1 LIVNRRRELANLRL
15 MSLAAK
21 SPPSSSEDRPAP
33 PPRPTA
39 RAWRAHVLV
48 AVIALAM
55 AFYVTSGLWTDP
67 QGHTIAGNVGDQ
79 SFFEWTL
86 AYGVYLL
93 QHGGNP
99 FFTTLMNAPLGVN
112 LAANTSIT
120 VYAILLAPLTKLA
133 GPQISFITVLTLNLA
148 CSAYAWFLFLGRWV
162 VRHRLAA
169 AVAGLFCGFAPGFV
183 SHANGHLN
191 WTAGWIAPL
200 VLWRLFK
207 LRADGRLGWLRNGA
221 ALGVALAVG
230 FSIAAEGLF
239 FVALAGGVFV
249 VAWALQKATR
259 AEVRAVLPR
268 VLAGLGVTAVVTG
281 GLLAYPLYMHF
292 AGPQTFG
299 KTGFSQRDYSEDFAS
314 YLAYADR
321 SLGAL
326 AGLRNSLAANP
337 TEETSFFGL
346 PLIVLVITGL
356 ILLWKRA
363 DPGRR
368 ATLRALMIVG
378 GVFIVISWGP
388 RLQFFGSSTQIAL
401 PYAILARLPLFDAA
415 LPARFSLVLVGVIG
429 VVLALLAEALLDAEA
444 GLRASAGLA
453 AGFAIA
459 LVPIF
464 PLPVLVTD
472 RAPEPRFIA
481 DGTWKQYVP
490 GNGVMS
496 ALPFGLNVS
505 ADAQR
510 WQAYTMARGGK
521 QFRIPDGY
529 FLGPEA
535 VPDENGEIK
544 GRISAPPRHTDWL
557 FLRAAFY
564 GYQANITN
572 RDRQWARDDFAYWN
586 IDAVFLPATVTGPAG
601 MLDHAALEAT
611 TTELLGPPEHV
622 EDVLVWRIRPG
633 LDPIDR

>member
-1 LIVNRRRELANLRL
+1 
-15 MSLAAK
+15 M
-21 SPPSSSEDRPAP
+21 
-33 PPRPTA
+33 
-39 RAWRAHVLV
+39 
-48 AVIALAM
+48 AVIALAL
-55 AFYVTSGLWTDP
+55 AFYVTYGLWLDP
-67 QGHTIAGNVGDQ
+67 KGHTIQGNVGDQ

-86 AYGVYLL
+86 AYGVYML

-99 FFTTLMNAPLGVN
+99 FFTTLLNAPLGVN

-120 VYAILLAPLTKLA
+120 VYAFLFAPLTKLA
-133 GPQISFITVLTLNLA
+133 GPQVSFVTVLTLNLA
-148 CSAYAWFLFLGRWV
+148 VSAYAWFLFLSRWV

-200 VLWRLFK
+200 VLWRLLK
-207 LRADGRLGWLRNGA
+207 LRTGGRLGWLRNGV
-221 ALGVALAVG
+221 ALGVALAVAY
-230 FSIAAEGLF
+230 SIATEGLF
-239 FVALAGGVFV
+239 FAALASAVFV
-249 VAWALQKATR
+249 IAWAVQKPTR
-259 AEVRAVLPR
+259 PEARAAVPR
-268 VLAGLGVTAVVTG
+268 VLAGLGVAAVVAG
-281 GLLAYPLYMHF
+281 ALLAYPLYMHF
-292 AGPQTFG
+292 AGPETFG

-314 YLAYADR
+314 YIAYADR

-326 AGLRNSLAANP
+326 AGLHNVLAANP

-346 PLIVLVITGL
+346 PLILLVIAGL
-356 ILLWKRA
+356 VVLWKRA

-368 ATLRALMIVG
+368 STLRALMIVG

-388 RLQFFGSSTQIAL
+388 RLKFFEHHTYL
-401 PYAILARLPLFDAA
+401 PMPYALLARLPLFDAA
-415 LPARFSLVLVGVIG
+415 LPARFSLVLVGVFGI
-429 VVLALLAEALLDAEA
+429 VLALLADALLDGELKPRVSTA
-444 GLRASAGLA
+444 LA
-453 AGFAIA
+453 AGFAFA

-472 RAPEPRFIA
+472 RTPEPRFIA
-481 DGTWKQYVP
+481 DGTWKRYVP
-490 GNGVMS
+490 DNGVIS

-535 VPDENGEIK
+535 WPDENGEIK

-564 GYQANITN
+564 GYQANITD
-572 RDRQWARDDFAYWN
+572 RDRDWARDDFQYWN
-586 IDAVFLPATVTGPAG
+586 IDAVFLPATITGPVG
-601 MLDHAALEAT
+601 MLDHAALLAT
-611 TTELLGPPEHV
+611 TTDLLGPPERV
-622 EDVLVWRIRPG
+622 DDVLVWRIRPG
-633 LDPIDR
+633 LDPVDR